1 MTQTELLHKI
11 VEEFE
16 KHNQLQAQLVE
27 IFKSGQKAQQDQ
39 IAAGLNALEI
49 KMKEEIV
56 KATRKKR

>member
-11 VEEFE
+11 VEELE

-27 IFKSGQKAQQDQ
+27 IFKSGQQAQQDQ
-39 IAAGLNALEI
+39 IAVGLSALEV

>member
-16 KHNQLQAQLVE
+16 KHNQLQGELVD
-27 IFKSGQKAQQDQ
+27 IFKSGQKTQQDQ
-39 IAAGLNALEI
+39 IAAGLNALEV